1 MENTSAPKFS
11 AAEAKKI
18 VEEYNNDQAI
28 KEKAALNA
36 VLSSTLNKIKIMASA
51 GKSALNCEM
60 NIFDSRGLS
69 AVGKQLKLELESLGY
84 EVHVYK
90 LLCRIEIYWR

>member
-11 AAEAKKI
+11 ADEAKKL

-28 KEKAALNA
+28 KDKAALNA
-36 VLSSTLNKIKIMASA
+36 VLSSTLNKIKKMASE
-51 GKSALNCEM
+51 GKSALHCELD
-60 NIFDSRGLS
+60 IFDSSGLS

-84 EVHVYK
+84 VVNVYK
-90 LLCRIEIYWR
+90 TLCRIDIYWR